1 MRISEPVG
9 RQIEILSRDDLDKIH
24 GATMEVLQR
33 HGIKV
38 LEPRAL
44 ELFDHAGADVDRKT
58 RMVRIPESLIKKTL
72 RKAPS
77 EFKMYGRDPKYELD
91 YGGNKVHFGVAGFAV
106 RVQDLEGKVRP
117 GKLADVG
124 NIARIADYL
133 ENIHHILLTVTPFD
147 IPDELHHLYCIEADW
162 RNSIK
167 TTDGFTW
174 TAKKAQETIDMA
186 AILRGSYEEVMKKPP
201 LLGFM
206 NPVSPL
212 QLSKEL
218 TEGALVYAKYRQP
231 VIYAPEGLAGATA
244 PSTLAGLLTQQNAE
258 VLAGIMVSQLANPGT
273 PVLYGTA
280 SAVMDMKVGTAAMGG
295 PEVGLIN
302 MATAQLGRYYNLPTR
317 GTGGVTDSKLVDAQ
331 AGAETAMSM
340 LLAAMSGMNFI
351 YEACGGLDG
360 TLTFSYEKLVIDD
373 EIAGMVSRILRGIDV
388 SEETLAVDEI
398 CRYGSTNYLG
408 SPHTSKTFRKEHYL
422 PTLFDRRCWE
432 TWLKA
437 GGRDISQEARR
448 KANWILKEHKVEP
461 IEKSVQA
468 EIEGY
473 IKKVTKEWLNSA
485 SIASSV
491 SG

>member
-1 MRISEPVG
+1 MHVSEPVG
-9 RQIEILSRDDLDKIH
+9 RQCEILSRDDLDKIH
-24 GATMEVLQR
+24 GATMEILRR

-38 LEPRAL
+38 LEPKAL
-44 ELFDHAGADVDRKT
+44 ELFDRAGADVDRKT
-58 RMVRIPESLIKKTL
+58 RMVRIPESLVKETI

-77 EFKMYGRDPKYELD
+77 EFKMYGRDSRYELE
-91 YGGNKVHFGVAGFAV
+91 YSGNRVHFGVAGFAV
-106 RVQDLEGKVRP
+106 RVQDLEGRIRP
-117 GKLADVG
+117 GTLADVG
-124 NIARIADYL
+124 NIAKIADYL
-133 ENIHHILLTVTPFD
+133 KNIHHILLTVTPFD
-147 IPDELHHLYCIEADW
+147 VPDELYHLYCIEADW
-162 RNSIK
+162 RNSVK

-174 TAKKAQETIDMA
+174 TARKAQETVDMA
-186 AILRGSYEEVMKKPP
+186 AILRGSYEGVMKKPP

-258 VLAGIMVSQLANPGT
+258 VLAGIMVSQLANRGT
-273 PVLYGTA
+273 PVLYGTV
-280 SAVMDMKVGTAAMGG
+280 SAVMDMKAGTAAMGG

-302 MATAQLGRYYNLPTR
+302 MATAQLGRYYNLPRR

-373 EIAGMVSRILRGIDV
+373 EIAGMISRILRGIDV

-398 CRYGSTNYLG
+398 CRYGSANYLG
-408 SPHTSKTFRKEHYL
+408 SPQTSKTFRKEHYL
-422 PTLFDRRCWE
+422 PTLFDRRSWE
-432 TWLKA
+432 SWLKA
-437 GGRDISQEARR
+437 GGRDISQQARR

-461 IEKSVQA
+461 IEKSVQT
-468 EIEGY
+468 EIDGY
-473 IKKVTKEWLNSA
+473 IKKITKRWLKSA
-485 SIASSV
+485 SIASSA

>member
-1 MRISEPVG
+1 MSASRPLG
-9 RQIEILSRDDLDKIH
+9 RPYEILSRDDLDRIH
-24 GATMEVLQR
+24 GATIEVLRR
-33 HGIKV
+33 HGVKV
-38 LEPRAL
+38 MEPRAL
-44 ELFDHAGADVDRKT
+44 NLFSNAGADVDRKT
-58 RMVRIPESLIKKTL
+58 RMVRIPEELVKEMLKN
-72 RKAPS
+72 APS

-91 YGGNKVHFGVAGFAV
+91 YSGNNVYFGVAGFAL
-106 RVQDLEGKVRP
+106 RVQDLDGKVRP
-117 GKLADVG
+117 GTLADVG

-147 IPDELHHLYCIEADW
+147 VPDELYHLYCIEADW
-162 RNSIK
+162 RNSVK

-174 TAKKAQETIDMA
+174 TAKKAQETVDMA
-186 AILRGSYEEVMKKPP
+186 AILRGSYEEVSKKPP

-231 VIYAPEGLAGATA
+231 VIYAPEALAGATA

-258 VLAGIMVSQLANPGT
+258 VLAGIIVSQLANPGT
-273 PVLYGTA
+273 PVLYGTV
-280 SAVMDMKVGTAAMGG
+280 SAVMDMKSGTAAMGG

-302 MATAQLGRYYNLPTR
+302 VATAQLGRYYNLPRR
-317 GTGGVTDSKLVDAQ
+317 GTGGVTDSKLADAQ

-373 EIAGMVSRILRGIDV
+373 EIAGMVSRTLRGIEVNED
-388 SEETLAVDEI
+388 TLAVDEI
-398 CRYGSTNYLG
+398 CKYGSTNYLG

-422 PTLFDRRCWE
+422 PTLFDRRYWE
-432 TWLKA
+432 TWLNA
-437 GGRDISQEARR
+437 GGRDIAEEARR
-448 KANWILKEHKVEP
+448 KANWILKEHTVEP

-468 EIEGY
+468 EINRY
-473 IKKVTKEWLNSA
+473 IKKITKEWRDGGPISA
-485 SIASSV
+485 SASD
-491 SG
+491 